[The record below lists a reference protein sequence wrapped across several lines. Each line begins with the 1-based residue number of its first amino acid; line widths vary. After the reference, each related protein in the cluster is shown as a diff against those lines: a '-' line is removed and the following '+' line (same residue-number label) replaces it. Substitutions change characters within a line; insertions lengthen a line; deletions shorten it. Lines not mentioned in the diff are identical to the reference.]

1 MTNNKQEKIFFYL
14 INEIFDFSLLT
25 NVWIFSYE
33 LVGHE
38 STRIKHM
45 HCFVM
50 NIYFKCLKIDEDR
63 IKVSITN
70 L

>member
-1 MTNNKQEKIFFYL
+1 MSSNKQEKNLFYL
-14 INEIFDFSLLT
+14 IDEIFDFSLLT
-25 NVWIFSYE
+25 NVWTSSYG
-33 LVGHE
+33 LAGHE

-45 HCFVM
+45 HCFFM
-50 NIYFKCLKIDEDR
+50 NIYFKCLKINEGR